1 MNSDDVLKCLLK
13 FFKSKDAVDPNLTD
27 KEIADLHLP
36 KLPIFSHSMTND
48 PNLKKEDIYHD
59 MIEALKEL
67 FPDPSQP
74 PCTSPSDR
82 TIFDQDITISQLADN
97 IFETV

>member
-1 MNSDDVLKCLLK
+1 MNSEDVLKCLIK
-13 FFKSKDAVDPNLTD
+13 FFKSKDAVDINLKDD
-27 KEIADLHLP
+27 KIAGLHLP
-36 KLPIFSHSMTND
+36 KLQIFEHSMAND
-48 PNLKKEDIYHD
+48 PNLKKEDLYQD

-74 PCTSPSDR
+74 PCTSPNDW

-97 IFETV
+97 IIEYV